1 MIKRRLGR
9 TGIEITE
16 IGLGTNYVGGHNLY
30 QTVDESEGLRLVR
43 QALDE
48 GINFFDTADA
58 YGDGRC
64 EELLGKALAGRAVV
78 LATKGGIVPGKRLDD
93 PSRYDNTPA
102 YLRAA
107 LEASLKRLGRDD
119 VDLYYIHRSDGR
131 TPPDEAFGALLR
143 FKQEGLIRAAGVS
156 NFTPAQ
162 IRAAM
167 KAGPIDS
174 VQARYNIFQR
184 EVERETLFLCEKYGI
199 SFIPWGPLAFG
210 LLGGRYARDFKLPA
224 GDWRA
229 RTGLF
234 DAGAYERNLDVVEK
248 LKAIA
253 AHKGVAPP
261 LLAIRWLLCRPAV
274 ASVIAGAKN
283 ADQVRQNAL
292 AQFVELAAEDIAAIA
307 ALTA

>member
-1 MIKRRLGR
+1 MIKRKLGR

-107 LEASLKRLGRDD
+107 LEASLKRLGRDH

-131 TPPDEAFGALLR
+131 TPPEEAFGALLR
-143 FKQEGLIRAAGVS
+143 FKQEGVIRAAGLS

-162 IRAAM
+162 IKAAM
-167 KAGPIDS
+167 KAGPIDA
-174 VQARYNIFQR
+174 VQARFNLFQR
-184 EVERETLFLCEKYGI
+184 EVERETLPLCEEHAIG
-199 SFIPWGPLAFG
+199 FIPWGPLAFG

-283 ADQVRQNAL
+283 SDQVRQNAL

>member
-1 MIKRRLGR
+1 VIERRLGKS
-9 TGIEITE
+9 GIQITE
-16 IGLGTNYVGGHNLY
+16 IGLGTNYVGGHGLY
-30 QTVDESEGLRLVR
+30 QAVDENEGLRLVR

-48 GINFFDTADA
+48 GINFFDAADA
-58 YGDGRC
+58 YGEGRC
-64 EELLGKALAGRAVV
+64 EELLGKALAGRAIV
-78 LATKGGIVPGKRLDD
+78 LATKGGIVAGKRLDD
-93 PSRYDNTPA
+93 PLRYNNDPA

-107 LEASLKRLGRDD
+107 LEASLRRLARDH
-119 VDLYYIHRSDGR
+119 VDLYYIHRCDGR
-131 TPPDEAFGALLR
+131 TPPEEAFGALLR

-167 KAGPIDS
+167 KAGPIDA
-174 VQARYNIFQR
+174 VQARYNLFQR
-184 EVERETLFLCEKYGI
+184 EVERETLPLCEENGI
-199 SFIPWGPLAFG
+199 AFIPWGPLAFG
-210 LLGGRYARDFKLPA
+210 LLGGRYARDFKLAA

-234 DAGAYERNLDVVEK
+234 DAAVFDRNLDVVERM
-248 LKAIA
+248 KAIA
-253 AHKGVAPP
+253 SEKNTAPA

-292 AQFVELAAEDIAAIA
+292 AQFLELTPQDNAAIA